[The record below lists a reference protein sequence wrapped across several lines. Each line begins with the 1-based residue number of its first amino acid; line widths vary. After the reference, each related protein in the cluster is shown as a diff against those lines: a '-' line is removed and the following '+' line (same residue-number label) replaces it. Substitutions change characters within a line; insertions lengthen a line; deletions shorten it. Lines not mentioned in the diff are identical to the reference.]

1 MRVEVIY
8 ATPRHQDVR
17 EVTLEAGATV
27 RDALA
32 ASRMA
37 TDHPETAGLPAGV
50 GIWGRKA
57 ELEQRLRDGDR
68 VEIYRPLTAD
78 PKDAR
83 RMRAQKAEKLA
94 KELAEKR
101 AGTRRQG

>member
-8 ATPRHQDVR
+8 ATPRYQDVR

-32 ASRMA
+32 VSRMA
-37 TDHPETAGLPAGV
+37 ADHPETAEWPAGV

-57 ELEQRLRDGDR
+57 ELDQRLRDGDR

-94 KELAEKR
+94 EKPAAKKR
-101 AGTRRQG
+101 PA

>member
-8 ATPRHQDVR
+8 ATPRHQDIR
-17 EVTLEAGATV
+17 EVILQAGATV

-37 TDHPETAGLPAGV
+37 ADHPETAELPAGV

>member
-8 ATPRHQDVR
+8 ATPRHQEVR
-17 EVTLEAGATV
+17 VVTLEAGATV

-32 ASRMA
+32 VSRMA
-37 TDHPETAGLPAGV
+37 ADHPETAEWPAGV

-57 ELEQRLRDGDR
+57 ELDQRLRDGDR

-83 RMRAQKAEKLA
+83 RMRAQKAERLA
-94 KELAEKR
+94 EELAGKKR
-101 AGTRRQG
+101 QA